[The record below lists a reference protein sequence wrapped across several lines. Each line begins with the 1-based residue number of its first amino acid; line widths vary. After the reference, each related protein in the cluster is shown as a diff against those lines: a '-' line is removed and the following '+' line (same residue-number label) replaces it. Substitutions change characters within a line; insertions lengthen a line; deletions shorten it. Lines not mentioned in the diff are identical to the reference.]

1 MTKSVVFSIF
11 KLNFKRYTMRK
22 KKADIIK
29 EAVEQM
35 KECVKNGDAEVAHVN
50 ADDILCD
57 VLKQLGA
64 KELVDE
70 FNKVTK
76 WYA

>member
-1 MTKSVVFSIF
+1 
-11 KLNFKRYTMRK
+11 MRK

-29 EAVEQM
+29 EAVE
-35 KECVKNGDAEVAHVN
+35 KLEAIEKSGDTEARHIE

-57 VLKQLGA
+57 VLKALGC
-64 KELVDE
+64 KEVVDAFE
-70 FNKVTK
+70 KLDK